1 MKKLKE
7 LNQENIIFFDIE
19 TVRSEKELTE
29 ESKCY
34 EAWVYKMRNNPEEL
48 TLEASFEDKAA
59 LLAPFANIVC
69 ITIGKILNI
78 EKIEDGTTF
87 EQIKLHT
94 IYGPDEK
101 KLLTDFNNLIAKLY
115 EKNTKLVYCGFNSNH
130 FDVPMITKRMIINDI
145 VYHQSFDKF
154 GLKPW
159 ELPDI
164 DLADAWKGN
173 SYSQDSLL
181 AICQAIGI
189 ESPKDDISGKDV
201 GEVFYSEDPNR
212 FLRIAKYCE
221 KDVVATINVFKKFR
235 FEEKISDVISN
246 LK

>member
-19 TVRSEKELTE
+19 TVRSEKVLTE

-69 ITIGKILNI
+69 ITIGKILTNFD
-78 EKIEDGTTF
+78 EDGIKS

-94 IYGPDEK
+94 IYGSDEK
-101 KLLTDFNNLIAKLY
+101 KLLTDFNNLITKLY
-115 EKNTKLVYCGFNSNH
+115 DKNSKLVYCGFNSNH
-130 FDVPMITKRMIINDI
+130 FDVPMITKRMVINDI

-173 SYSQDSLL
+173 SYSQDSLIS
-181 AICQAIGI
+181 ICQAIGI

-201 GEVFYSEDPNR
+201 GTVFYGEDQNR

-235 FEEKISDVISN
+235 FEEKIVDIVSN